1 MSSPI
6 TIVPLSNPDMYM
18 EKLISYN
25 REAKKL
31 INDELTQ
38 EALIYLTEAERILE
52 YGANCGKSIDRNII
66 ITTLHNEACC
76 FYK

>member
-1 MSSPI
+1 
-6 TIVPLSNPDMYM
+6 MYM

-31 INDELTQ
+31 INEDLTQ